1 MGKSNAPESA
11 TVERSDGW
19 EEVVS
24 GCAFATLEGS
34 LYVFKSGEAVIFGE
48 GVAGRRAKIRLR
60 FPPGVKVIVDPNT
73 RKERGVLVEKEE
85 VRIAE
90 KIDEL
95 RDEILNLEKRLN
107 NHIDQERK
115 SIEFLKRKIAQ
126 FEGD

>member
-1 MGKSNAPESA
+1 MEKSNTPEGA
-11 TVERSDGW
+11 TIERSDGW
-19 EEVVS
+19 EEVVN

-34 LYVFKSGEAVIFGE
+34 LYVDKPGVIVIFGDDF
-48 GVAGRRAKIRLR
+48 GGRRSKIQLRL
-60 FPPGVKVIVDPNT
+60 PPGVKVIVDPKT
-73 RKERGVLVEKEE
+73 RKERGFLVKEE
-85 VRIAE
+85 EVGTEE

-107 NHIDQERK
+107 NHIDQEGK